1 MKFSITPSTENSS
14 PNILYKPFQ
23 LDLALSTVALEITV
37 FTVGDIWCSYIL
49 YDGNGNIRAEYIG
62 PSTPQPVIITEN
74 TQFSPNTIAGNFGS
88 APWCLEVC
96 GIMKEN
102 TPLEKIK
109 IEIEVTE
116 KNNAQLKHLKES
128 LPTENPW
135 YSIKKGVFE
144 LTDENPQNKKEETKW
159 YRGDFHTHTIYSDGK
174 MSREE
179 NLIQAEKM
187 GLDFF
192 TATDH
197 NIVPTSWPHSTEV
210 LVIPGVEITSPH
222 GHYNQIGVRNSPF
235 QDKGFLLLQTT
246 EKLAESFEK
255 KETQQH
261 LNSINHPFLGEW
273 KWLAGETNLHLVDAI
288 EIWNDP
294 TYHLNPDA
302 TEKALLA
309 WDQALSDGH
318 KITGIGGS
326 DSHLR
331 PDDRYP
337 EAEFPSLIGDPSTY
351 VFSEKL
357 DIPNILSR
365 VKAGNVWVSRFD
377 CKIDFAVEGQ
387 IAGSRL
393 PYQKHITAF
402 ANVTGIDTCRI
413 EWIINGEIMATEE
426 SSESQ
431 QSFEFVNNSYNYI
444 RVTIRDLE
452 GKLIGFT
459 NPVYFGEKQ
468 PSLTYWKELAETL

>member
-1 MKFSITPSTENSS
+1 MKFSITPSRENSNH
-14 PNILYKPFQ
+14 NILYKSFK
-23 LDLALSTVALEITV
+23 LVLAPSTVALEITV
-37 FTVGDIWCSYIL
+37 FTVGDVWCSYIL
-49 YDGNGNIRAEYIG
+49 YDGNGNIRGEYIG
-62 PSTPQPVIITEN
+62 TSTPQPVIVTEN
-74 TQFSPNTIAGNFGS
+74 AQFSPNTISGSFGS

-102 TPLEKIK
+102 TSLEKIK

-116 KNNAQLKHLKES
+116 KDKDQLKNLEES
-128 LPTENPW
+128 LHTENPW
-135 YSIKKGVFE
+135 YSIEQGVFE
-144 LTDENPQNKKEETKW
+144 LTYENPQNTKEETKW

-197 NIVPTSWPHSTEV
+197 NIVPTSWPPSTEV

-222 GHYNQIGVRNSPF
+222 GHYNQIGVRSSPF
-235 QDKGFLLLQTT
+235 QDKGFLLLQST
-246 EKLAESFEK
+246 ESLAESFEK
-255 KETQQH
+255 KETQHH

-273 KWLAGETNLHLVDAI
+273 KWLAGETNLNQVDAI

-294 TYHLNPDA
+294 TYHSNPDA

-309 WDQALSDGH
+309 WDQVLSDGY

-331 PDDRYP
+331 PEDRYS
-337 EAEFPSLIGDPSTY
+337 EAELPSLIGDPSTY

-357 DIPNILSR
+357 DIPSIISH

-377 CKIDFAVEGQ
+377 CKIDFSVDGQ

-393 PYQKHITAF
+393 PYQDQVTAF
-402 ANVTGIDTCRI
+402 AKVTGIDACTI
-413 EWIINGEIMATEE
+413 EWIINGEIKDIEKA
-426 SSESQ
+426 SESQ
-431 QSFEFVNNSYNYI
+431 RSFEFAEDSYYYI
-444 RVTIRDLE
+444 RITIRDLE
-452 GKLIGFT
+452 GELIGFT

-468 PSLTYWKELAETL
+468 PSLTYWRELVEDL